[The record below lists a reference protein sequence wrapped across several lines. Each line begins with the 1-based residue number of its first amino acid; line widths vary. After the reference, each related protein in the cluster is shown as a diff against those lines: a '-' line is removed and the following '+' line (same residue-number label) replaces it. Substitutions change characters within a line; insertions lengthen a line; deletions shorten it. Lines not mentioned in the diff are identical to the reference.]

1 MGTLIEFKKAAN
13 LLKNWQLSIPSW
25 QVFGKIKI
33 ARRGWFF
40 HLYWSFQNHRIF
52 VDLITTRWL
61 LQYFF
66 TINTIGM
73 KIWPRLSAI
82 ICLLVVSLYSAAQDA
97 KPFTIQLLTPQGSPI
112 TDARLIVPSGQEHRP
127 NEEGIIVY
135 HGEDDYVKK
144 NGKYVKTKVM
154 PRYIT
159 IKSSSFKEMQIDL
172 SKYSVGADIILTM
185 QRLDPETKALLVHV
199 VNRKAKPIPD
209 AFISVIPG
217 TSTSTDAAGKGRT
230 THTQEWG
237 EYITVNVSATG
248 YKTMEK
254 KLMAGRNRKTSGGLG
269 SMKTPDDEIVFI
281 LDMTDQTMPL
291 IIEVLDS
298 ETDKPVL
305 AAKVVVT
312 ATNGAAVKGV
322 TGTNGLAQL
331 KVPESGFKGT
341 TSRVVV
347 TKTGY
352 EEKWSDIDAELM
364 TGKGA
369 ARKFLVYIKKPCT
382 MVGTWEQSTEH
393 GIPTTKW
400 TITADG
406 KAKESGGGNAKGD
419 ATFTGGKLRIVW
431 TTNDNYAGYY
441 EWDLEDC
448 KSGNGNLVFTKSGVG
463 THKST
468 VKRL

>member
-1 MGTLIEFKKAAN
+1 MK
-13 LLKNWQLSIPSW
+13 QL
-25 QVFGKIKI
+25 F
-33 ARRGWFF
+33 
-40 HLYWSFQNHRIF
+40 
-52 VDLITTRWL
+52 
-61 LQYFF
+61 
-66 TINTIGM
+66 
-73 KIWPRLSAI
+73 RLSTIFFFIAASFG
-82 ICLLVVSLYSAAQDA
+82 LAAQENG
-97 KPFTIQLLTPQGSPI
+97 PFTFQILDYKGSPI
-112 TDARLIVPSGQEHRP
+112 TDARFIVPSGQEHRP

-135 HGEDDYVKK
+135 YGEDDYLKK
-144 NGKYVKTKVM
+144 TGKYVKTKVM

-159 IKSSSFKEMQIDL
+159 IKSSSFKEMQVDL
-172 SKYSVGADIILTM
+172 SKYSVGADVILTM
-185 QRLDPETKALLVHV
+185 QRLDPETKALVVHV

-209 AFISVIPG
+209 AFISVTPG

-230 THTQEWG
+230 TLTQEWG

-254 KLMAGRNRKTSGGLG
+254 KLMVGRNRKTSGGFG

-298 ETDKPVL
+298 DTDKPIL
-305 AAKVVVT
+305 AANVAVK
-312 ATNGAAVKGV
+312 ATNGAVVKGV
-322 TGTNGLAQL
+322 TGTNGLTKL
-331 KVPESGFKGT
+331 NVPESGFKGT
-341 TSRVVV
+341 TLRVVV

-364 TGKGA
+364 TGKGV

-382 MVGTWEQSTEH
+382 MVGIWEQQTEH
-393 GIPTTKW
+393 GVPTTKW

-406 KAKESGGGNAKGD
+406 KAQESGGGNATGI
-419 ATFTGGKLRIVW
+419 ATFTGRKLHIKW
-431 TTNDNYAGYY
+431 TTKDNYAGYY
-441 EWDLEDC
+441 EWDLDEGC
-448 KSGNGNLVFTKSGVG
+448 TSGKGNLVFTKSGVG